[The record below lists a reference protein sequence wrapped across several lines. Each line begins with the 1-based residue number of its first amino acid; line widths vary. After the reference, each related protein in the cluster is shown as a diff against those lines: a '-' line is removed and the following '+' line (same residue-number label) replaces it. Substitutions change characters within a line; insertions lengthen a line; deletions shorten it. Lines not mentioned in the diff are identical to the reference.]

1 MDLSLHVVHHEAER
15 HYVFES
21 GYLEDNASK
30 AMRELSKDSLDA
42 TCALDEAQRTQQSK
56 HAFQQA
62 RVDVSGEALN
72 AERINKTA
80 KTDDDAIHF
89 SSQSWDYDQMAG
101 KK

>member
-30 AMRELSKDSLDA
+30 AMRELSKDSLDE
-42 TCALDEAQRTQQSK
+42 CRAQRTQQSK